1 MQKTSKINHIAI
13 DKTPKTCY
21 NTSMKNN
28 NNNNNTKN
36 QFLKGTPN
44 MTIEN
49 NVRVIKCIG
58 TSYDTFANFPTVQD
72 ALDYMR
78 RMDFGVD
85 SWYIIDANDN
95 RLKMNQ
101 QGKLVVFNSL
111 IGY

>member
-1 MQKTSKINHIAI
+1 MQKTSKINQIAI
-13 DKTPKTCY
+13 DKTNNFCY
-21 NTSMKNN
+21 NNIMI
-28 NNNNNTKN
+28 NNNTN
-36 QFLKGTPN
+36 KGN
-44 MTIEN
+44 DM
-49 NVRVIKCIG
+49 NVRVIKHING
-58 TSYDTFANFPTVQD
+58 NYDTFANFATVQD

-78 RMDFGVD
+78 RLDFAND

>member
-1 MQKTSKINHIAI
+1 
-13 DKTPKTCY
+13 
-21 NTSMKNN
+21 MKNN
-28 NNNNNTKN
+28 NNNTNNSP
-36 QFLKGTPN
+36 FSKGTT
-44 MTIEN
+44 MTN
-49 NVRVIKCIG
+49 PTHNVRVIKHIDG
-58 TSYDTFANFPTVQD
+58 GYDTFANFTTVQD

-78 RMDFGVD
+78 RLDFAND